1 MTYRWQEII
10 KILIPGFYLLLGVG
24 ISYLIDHNAY
34 DKEVVEVIGKLSAI
48 LLVLLFFI
56 AFVVGYINEI
66 ISGGLEYL
74 MYYWGIPRPSRLILN
89 NSFTRFLIIRNNDL
103 RHKLDLQREDSVDN
117 VKSAKALAQAKQS
130 INMDECQE
138 FYYQSV
144 LSRNLFFA
152 HLFTSIIMFPTIG
165 WSWLLLLFAVSVGLL
180 LCWQWWK
187 MNLVYVKKIF
197 SEYLKDCNLQ

>member
-10 KILIPGFYLLLGVG
+10 KILIPGFYLLFGVG
-24 ISYLIDHNAY
+24 ISCLITHNAF
-34 DKEVVEVIGKLSAI
+34 DKEIVETVGKLSAI
-48 LLVLLFFI
+48 LLVLLFFA

-74 MYYWGIPRPSRLILN
+74 MYHWGFPRPSRLILN
-89 NSFTRFLIIRNNDL
+89 NKFTRFQIIKNSDL
-103 RHKLDLQREDSVDN
+103 RHKLGLQRNGSVDN
-117 VKSAKALAQAKQS
+117 ANSAKALAQAKQS
-130 INMDECQE
+130 INMDGSQE

-152 HLFTSIIMFPTIG
+152 HLFTSIIIFFTLG
-165 WSWLLLLFAVSVGLL
+165 WSCLLVVFTVSVGLL

-197 SEYLKDCNLQ
+197 SEYLKI

>member
-10 KILIPGFYLLLGVG
+10 KILIPGFYLLFGIG
-24 ISYLIDHNAY
+24 ISVLINHNAF
-34 DKEVVEVIGKLSAI
+34 DKGIVEIIGKLSAI
-48 LLVLLFFI
+48 LLVLLFFA

-74 MYYWGIPRPSRLILN
+74 MYHWGIPRPSRLILN
-89 NSFTRFLIIRNNDL
+89 NSFTRFHIVRNSDL
-103 RHKLDLQREDSVDN
+103 RNKLGLQGNGFVDN
-117 VKSAKALAQAKQS
+117 GKSAKALTQAKQS
-130 INMDECQE
+130 INMDGCQE

-152 HLFTSIIMFPTIG
+152 HLFTSIIMFFILG
-165 WSWLLLLFAVSVGLL
+165 WSWILFVFTVSVGLL
-180 LCWQWWK
+180 LYWQCLK

-197 SEYLKDCNLQ
+197 LEYLKN

>member
-10 KILIPGFYLLLGVG
+10 KILIPGFYLLFGVG
-24 ISYLIDHNAY
+24 ISYLISHNAY
-34 DKEVVEVIGKLSAI
+34 DKEIVETVGKLSAI
-48 LLVLLFFI
+48 LIVLFFFA

-74 MYYWGIPRPSRLILN
+74 MYHWGIPRPSRLILN
-89 NSFTRFLIIRNNDL
+89 NSFTRFQIIRNNDL
-103 RHKLDLQREDSVDN
+103 RNKLDLQRNGTVDN
-117 VKSAKALAQAKQS
+117 LKSAKALSQAKQS
-130 INMDECQE
+130 INMEGCQE

-144 LSRNLFFA
+144 LSRNLFFV
-152 HLFTSIIMFPTIG
+152 HLFTSIIMFCIIG
-165 WSWLLLLFAVSVGLL
+165 WSLVLLLFGVSIGVL

-197 SEYLKDCNLQ
+197 TEYLKN

>member
-10 KILIPGFYLLLGVG
+10 KILIPGFYLLFGIG
-24 ISYLIDHNAY
+24 ISVLINHNAF
-34 DKEVVEVIGKLSAI
+34 DKGIVEIIGKLSAI
-48 LLVLLFFI
+48 LLVLLFFA

-74 MYYWGIPRPSRLILN
+74 MYHWGIPRPSRLILN
-89 NSFTRFLIIRNNDL
+89 NSFTRFHIVRNSDL
-103 RHKLDLQREDSVDN
+103 RNKLGLQGNGFVDN
-117 VKSAKALAQAKQS
+117 GKSAKALTQAKQS
-130 INMDECQE
+130 INMDGCQE

-144 LSRNLFFA
+144 LSRNLFFV
-152 HLFTSIIMFPTIG
+152 HLFTSTIMICIID
-165 WSWLLLLFAVSVGLL
+165 WSWWLLLFAISVSLL

-197 SEYLKDCNLQ
+197 TEYLKN

>member
-10 KILIPGFYLLLGVG
+10 KILIPGFYLLFGIG
-24 ISYLIDHNAY
+24 ISVLINHNAF
-34 DKEVVEVIGKLSAI
+34 DKGIVEIIGKLSAI
-48 LLVLLFFI
+48 LLVLLFFA

-74 MYYWGIPRPSRLILN
+74 MYHWGIPRPSRLILN
-89 NSFTRFLIIRNNDL
+89 NSFTRFHIVRNSDL
-103 RHKLDLQREDSVDN
+103 RNKLGLQGNGFVDN
-117 VKSAKALAQAKQS
+117 GKSAKALTQAKQS
-130 INMDECQE
+130 INMYGCQE

-152 HLFTSIIMFPTIG
+152 HLFTSIIMFFILG
-165 WSWLLLLFAVSVGLL
+165 WSWILFVFTVSVGLL
-180 LCWQWWK
+180 LYWQWWK

-197 SEYLKDCNLQ
+197 SEYLKN

>member
-10 KILIPGFYLLLGVG
+10 KILIPGFYLLFGIG
-24 ISYLIDHNAY
+24 ISVLINHNAF
-34 DKEVVEVIGKLSAI
+34 DKGIVEIIGKLSAI
-48 LLVLLFFI
+48 LLVLLFFA

-74 MYYWGIPRPSRLILN
+74 MYHWGIPRPSRLILN
-89 NSFTRFLIIRNNDL
+89 NSFTRFHIVRNSDL
-103 RHKLDLQREDSVDN
+103 RNKLGLQGNGFVDN
-117 VKSAKALAQAKQS
+117 GKSAKALTQAKQS
-130 INMDECQE
+130 INMDGCQE

-144 LSRNLFFA
+144 LSRNLFFV
-152 HLFTSIIMFPTIG
+152 HLFTSTIMFCIIG
-165 WSWLLLLFAVSVGLL
+165 WLWWLLLFAISVSLL

-197 SEYLKDCNLQ
+197 TDS

>member
-10 KILIPGFYLLLGVG
+10 KILIPGFYLLFGIG
-24 ISYLIDHNAY
+24 ISVLINHNAF
-34 DKEVVEVIGKLSAI
+34 DKGIVEIIGKLSAI
-48 LLVLLFFI
+48 LLVLLFFA

-74 MYYWGIPRPSRLILN
+74 MYHWGIPRPSRLILN
-89 NSFTRFLIIRNNDL
+89 NSFTRFHIVRNSDL
-103 RHKLDLQREDSVDN
+103 RNKLGLQGNGFVDN
-117 VKSAKALAQAKQS
+117 GKSAKALTQAKQS
-130 INMDECQE
+130 INMDGCQE

-152 HLFTSIIMFPTIG
+152 HLFTSIIMFFILG
-165 WSWLLLLFAVSVGLL
+165 WSWILFVFTVSVGLL
-180 LCWQWWK
+180 LYWQWWK

-197 SEYLKDCNLQ
+197 SEYLKN

>member
-10 KILIPGFYLLLGVG
+10 KILIPGFYLLFGIG
-24 ISYLIDHNAY
+24 ISVLINHNAF
-34 DKEVVEVIGKLSAI
+34 DKGIVEIIGKLSAI
-48 LLVLLFFI
+48 LLVLLFFA

-74 MYYWGIPRPSRLILN
+74 MYHWGIPRPSRLILN
-89 NSFTRFLIIRNNDL
+89 NSFTRFHIVRNSDL
-103 RHKLDLQREDSVDN
+103 RNKLGLQGNGFVDN
-117 VKSAKALAQAKQS
+117 GKSAKALIQAKQS
-130 INMDECQE
+130 INMDGCQE

-152 HLFTSIIMFPTIG
+152 HLFTSIIMFFILG
-165 WSWLLLLFAVSVGLL
+165 WSWILFVFTVSVGLL
-180 LCWQWWK
+180 LYWQCWK

-197 SEYLKDCNLQ
+197 LEYLKN

>member
-10 KILIPGFYLLLGVG
+10 KILIPGFYLLFGIG
-24 ISYLIDHNAY
+24 ISVLINHNAF
-34 DKEVVEVIGKLSAI
+34 DKGIVETVGKLSAI
-48 LLVLLFFI
+48 PLVLLFFA
-56 AFVVGYINEI
+56 AFVVGYIYEI

-74 MYYWGIPRPSRLILN
+74 MYHWGIPRPSRLILN
-89 NSFTRFLIIRNNDL
+89 NRFTRFQIVRNHEL
-103 RHKLDLQREDSVDN
+103 RNKLGLPRNGFVDN
-117 VKSAKALAQAKQS
+117 GKAAKALAQAKQS
-130 INMDECQE
+130 INMDGCQE

-152 HLFTSIIMFPTIG
+152 HLFTSIVMFFILG
-165 WSWLLLLFAVSVGLL
+165 CSLLLFVFTVSVGLL

-197 SEYLKDCNLQ
+197 SEYLKN

>member
-1 MTYRWQEII
+1 MTYRWQEMS
-10 KILIPGFYLLLGVG
+10 KILIPGFYLLCG
-24 ISYLIDHNAY
+24 IGFSYLISHNAF
-34 DKEVVEVIGKLSAI
+34 DKEIVETIGKLSAI
-48 LLVLLFFI
+48 LLVLLFFA

-66 ISGGLEYL
+66 VSGGLEFL
-74 MYYWGIPRPSRLILN
+74 MYYLGVPRSSRLVLN
-89 NSFTRFLIIRNNDL
+89 NNFTRFQIVRNNDL
-103 RHKLDLQREDSVDN
+103 RNKLSLQREGSVDN

-130 INMDECQE
+130 INMDVCQE

-152 HLFTSIIMFPTIG
+152 HLFTSIIMFFILG
-165 WSWLLLLFAVSVGLL
+165 WSWMLLLSAILVGLL

-197 SEYLKDCNLQ
+197 SEYLKD

>member
-10 KILIPGFYLLLGVG
+10 KILIPGFYLLCG
-24 ISYLIDHNAY
+24 IGFSYLINHSTF
-34 DKEVVEVIGKLSAI
+34 DKEIVETIGKLSAL
-48 LLVLLFFI
+48 LLVLLLFAVFI
-56 AFVVGYINEI
+56 VGYINEI

-74 MYYWGIPRPSRLILN
+74 MYHWGIPRPSRLILN
-89 NSFTRFLIIRNNDL
+89 NKFTRFQIIKNSDL
-103 RHKLDLQREDSVDN
+103 RHKFGLQRNGSVDN
-117 VKSAKALAQAKQS
+117 ANSAKALAQAKQS

-152 HLFTSIIMFPTIG
+152 HLFTSIIIFFTLG
-165 WSWLLLLFAVSVGLL
+165 WSWLLVVFTVSVGLL

-197 SEYLKDCNLQ
+197 SEYLKI

>member
-1 MTYRWQEII
+1 
-10 KILIPGFYLLLGVG
+10 
-24 ISYLIDHNAY
+24 
-34 DKEVVEVIGKLSAI
+34 
-48 LLVLLFFI
+48 
-56 AFVVGYINEI
+56 
-66 ISGGLEYL
+66 
-74 MYYWGIPRPSRLILN
+74 MYHWGIPRPSRLILN

-152 HLFTSIIMFPTIG
+152 HLFTSIIMFSTIG

>member
-10 KILIPGFYLLLGVG
+10 KILISGFYLLFGIG
-24 ISYLIDHNAY
+24 ISVLINHNAI
-34 DKEVVEVIGKLSAI
+34 DKGIVETVGKLSAI
-48 LLVLLFFI
+48 LLVLLFFA

-74 MYYWGIPRPSRLILN
+74 MYHWGIPRPSRLILN
-89 NSFTRFLIIRNNDL
+89 NRFTRFQIVRNHEL
-103 RHKLDLQREDSVDN
+103 RNKLGLLRNGFVDN
-117 VKSAKALAQAKQS
+117 GKAAKALAQAKQS
-130 INMDECQE
+130 INMDGCQE

-144 LSRNLFFA
+144 LSRNLFFV
-152 HLFTSIIMFPTIG
+152 HLFTSTIMNCIIG
-165 WSWLLLLFAVSVGLL
+165 WSWWLLLFAISVSLL

-197 SEYLKDCNLQ
+197 TEYLKN

>member
-10 KILIPGFYLLLGVG
+10 KILIPGFYLLFGIG
-24 ISYLIDHNAY
+24 ISVLINHNAF
-34 DKEVVEVIGKLSAI
+34 DKGIVEIIGKLSAI
-48 LLVLLFFI
+48 LLVLLFFA

-74 MYYWGIPRPSRLILN
+74 MYHWGIPRPSRLILN
-89 NSFTRFLIIRNNDL
+89 NSFTRFHIVRNSDIRN
-103 RHKLDLQREDSVDN
+103 KLGLQGNGFVDN
-117 VKSAKALAQAKQS
+117 GKSAKALTQAKQS
-130 INMDECQE
+130 INMDGCQE

-152 HLFTSIIMFPTIG
+152 HLFTSIIMFFILG
-165 WSWLLLLFAVSVGLL
+165 WSWILFVFTVSVGLL
-180 LCWQWWK
+180 LYWQWWK

-197 SEYLKDCNLQ
+197 SEYLKN

>member
-10 KILIPGFYLLLGVG
+10 KILIPGFYLLFGIG
-24 ISYLIDHNAY
+24 ISVLINHNAF
-34 DKEVVEVIGKLSAI
+34 DKGIVEIIGKLSAI
-48 LLVLLFFI
+48 LLVLLFFA

-74 MYYWGIPRPSRLILN
+74 MYHWGIPRPSRLILN
-89 NSFTRFLIIRNNDL
+89 NSFTRFHIVRNSDL
-103 RHKLDLQREDSVDN
+103 RNKLGLQGNGFVDN
-117 VKSAKALAQAKQS
+117 GKSAKALTQAKQS
-130 INMDECQE
+130 INMDGCQE

-152 HLFTSIIMFPTIG
+152 HLFTSIIMFFILG
-165 WSWLLLLFAVSVGLL
+165 WSWILFVFTVSVGLL
-180 LCWQWWK
+180 LYWQWWK

-197 SEYLKDCNLQ
+197 SEYLKNYK